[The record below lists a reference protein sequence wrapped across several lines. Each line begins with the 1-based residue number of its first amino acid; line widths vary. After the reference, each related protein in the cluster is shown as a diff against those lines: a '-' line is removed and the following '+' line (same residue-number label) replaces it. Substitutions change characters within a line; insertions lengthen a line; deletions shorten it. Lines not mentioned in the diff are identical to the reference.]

1 MITIVLP
8 LMFEPVS
15 GLLLFFLFFFVCLNI
30 LVVSFDDCA
39 FGEGMGSLG
48 IKNKTNI
55 LYFLPPG
62 SNTGIGKTT
71 AIDLAKRGA
80 RVILACRSKQ
90 RGEAALEDV
99 KRVSCILSLINI
111 NN

>member
-1 MITIVLP
+1 
-8 LMFEPVS
+8 
-15 GLLLFFLFFFVCLNI
+15 
-30 LVVSFDDCA
+30 
-39 FGEGMGSLG
+39 MGSLG
-48 IKNKTNI
+48 IKNKTYI

-99 KRVSCILSLINI
+99 KRVSRILSLIN
-111 NN
+111 NNN